1 MIQGRLDSQAPSLDG
16 QAFSVTIQ
24 ISALAAADE
33 CIRVG
38 IAPNDRLSASMIK
51 AIATV
56 LLGRPRD
63 GLAQLDALIPEL
75 ERLGST
81 YLIQLAPRGVALA
94 MLGQISDGI
103 RVVKQQIARCDRIGD
118 QSPGA
123 FAQIILAEIYIQILS
138 GKDKP
143 PASVLLK
150 NFWAILYAMVF
161 GARRARTLLQEAAR
175 VNQLSERGVLIAR
188 INFNLGVLSAMKK
201 KRDEARSYFT
211 KARVGAE
218 GQRAA
223 PRPDNAE
230 ERSQLLRWRR
240 GSPQNLGRDAGQAG

>member
-1 MIQGRLDSQAPSLDG
+1 MRATARKLVALGEERNDPRAIGLASTLLGWTSILSDNPE
-16 QAFSVTIQ
+16 
-24 ISALAAADE
+24 SALAAADE

-51 AIATV
+51 AIATI

-123 FAQIILAEIYIQILS
+123 FARIILAEIYIQILS

-150 NFWAILYAMVF
+150 NLWAILYAMVF
-161 GARRARTLLQEAAR
+161 GARRARTLLQE
-175 VNQLSERGVLIAR
+175 
-188 INFNLGVLSAMKK
+188 
-201 KRDEARSYFT
+201 
-211 KARVGAE
+211 
-218 GQRAA
+218 
-223 PRPDNAE
+223 
-230 ERSQLLRWRR
+230 RR
-240 GSPQNLGRDAGQAG
+240 GSIS